1 LPPTRRYES
10 EGGPSIQSALALL
23 GGSAQPDEDRATFIL
38 TQLSF
43 WLFAA
48 IDGHGKNFST
58 FHQRGGI
65 YVLTPLYD
73 VLSAWPVIGHGRNE
87 LPLERAKLATAIR
100 GRSPHYRIGEIT
112 GRHWRELSQ
121 RVGIVN
127 LWDRMQTLVA
137 EATMAIERLE
147 SKLPPDFPDRV
158 YARIRAGVLRQAR
171 RFADTAALD

>member
-1 LPPTRRYES
+1 MLS
-10 EGGPSIQSALALL
+10 EGSAVQVSHHGASQATRAESFTLGRTFTDLKTCPSLDT
-23 GGSAQPDEDRATFIL
+23 P
-38 TQLSF
+38 
-43 WLFAA
+43 
-48 IDGHGKNFST
+48 T